1 MKEIIY
7 LYKLDDKE
15 MLLEKES
22 EIFRLLP
29 KWRQEKAEKLKNEE
43 SRLQSIAAGRVLML
57 AQGENPELK
66 EFSITHSGE
75 YVAVVVSDS
84 KVGIDIEY
92 KTDKDFKITNRM
104 FDSDDIEYISD
115 SQKRFRDVWTVK
127 EAFLKCT
134 GEGISVPLSSF
145 TTDYSYIE
153 ENGMGSIVSKGYE
166 LKGEYYLRTTSLDDG
181 EYSLTLCST
190 NPNLTLDIRRV
201 EVLV

>member
-1 MKEIIY
+1 MKEIVY
-7 LYKLDDKE
+7 LYKLDKE

-43 SRLQSIAAGRVLML
+43 ARLQSISAGRVLML
-57 AQGENPELK
+57 AQEENPELN
-66 EFSITHSGE
+66 EFSISHSGE

-84 KVGIDIEY
+84 RVGIDIEY
-92 KTDKDFKITNRM
+92 KTDKDFKVTNRM
-104 FDSDDIEYISD
+104 FATEDIDYIGKE
-115 SQKRFRDVWTVK
+115 QKRFRDVWTVK

-153 ENGMGSIVSKGYE
+153 ENGIGSIVSRGYE
-166 LKGEYYLRTTSLDDG
+166 LKGDYYLRTVRLDEDA
-181 EYSLTLCST
+181 YSLTLCSN